1 MECRSLGIAL
11 PDVKYF
17 TEASV
22 AAQRIFDRID
32 RIPLIDGEDTKGL
45 VLDEIRGELEFE
57 HVKFTYPSRPDTIVL
72 KDFNLKVEAGQTVA
86 LVGASGSGKS
96 TAISLVQR
104 FYDADD
110 GVVKIDGVDV
120 RTLHLKWIRGN
131 MGLVSQDHAL
141 FGTSIK
147 ENIMFGKLD
156 ATMEEVTAAAMAA
169 NAHNFIRQL
178 PEGYETK
185 VISSFEEVKFVFSD
199 YHEEVIKAKF

>member
-1 MECRSLGIAL
+1 MAL

-45 VLDEIRGELEFE
+45 VLDKIRGELEFE
-57 HVKFTYPSRPDTIVL
+57 HVKFTYPSRPDSVVL
-72 KDFNLKVEAGQTVA
+72 KDFNLRVEAGKTVA

-120 RTLHLKWIRGN
+120 RTLQLKWIRGK

-147 ENIMFGKLD
+147 DNIMFGKLD
-156 ATMEEVTAAAMAA
+156 AAMEEITAAAMAA

-185 VISSFEEVKFVFSD
+185 VG
-199 YHEEVIKAKF
+199 

>member
-1 MECRSLGIAL
+1 M
-11 PDVKYF
+11 KYF